1 MSLNEPEQWPNWRI
15 GRLMTF
21 LAYRAEGCTMQ
32 EIADKTLWSR
42 ATVVRELNSEQA
54 FHLGQQMTRQVST
67 LTAELLRR
75 LLNKIRRFEDG
86 EKAERRLA
94 LVELGRLVRAMMPR
108 RVEQRVSGEL
118 DQKVEVKI
126 PDLSDED
133 IARYIPTIVKIVLE
147 QEARELNEDADQEDP
162 A

>member
-1 MSLNEPEQWPNWRI
+1 
-15 GRLMTF
+15 
-21 LAYRAEGCTMQ
+21 MQ
-32 EIADKTLWSR
+32 EIADKTPWSR

-54 FHLGQQMTRQVST
+54 YHLGQQMTRQVST

-118 DQKVEVKI
+118 D
-126 PDLSDED
+126 
-133 IARYIPTIVKIVLE
+133 
-147 QEARELNEDADQEDP
+147 
-162 A
+162 